1 MDIEALSMEEREGFY
16 SQNSALLEEGG
27 MNHDEIEILFADGE
41 LHTILQWVTTFEQ
54 ADGAIGGLVGITADI
69 TDQKLAEQAIRASA
83 AKHRTIFQNSP
94 LGMILFDSDGFIVDC
109 NDPFVEL
116 MGSSREQ
123 LIGFHTLEDATDPAV
138 REGLAQAINGQQYEY
153 EGDYTSATGGA
164 TRSLRIIY
172 NPVNPDQIPTEVI
185 ATLEDVSERK
195 RLEADIANQLSFIRT
210 LVDTIPNPIFAI
222 DSDHR
227 YSLINQAYEEAHGV
241 GREEFIGKTVLDLAH
256 FSQED
261 KELYFSQDKA
271 LLETGGMNHDEFNIR
286 YADGQLHTI
295 LQWVTSFERSDGSIG
310 GLVGITADITE
321 QKELERLLAIAN
333 ERMSTELNFAR
344 DIQLDMLPLIFP
356 AFPNRTEVTVHAA
369 LESAREV
376 GGDFYDF
383 YFLDDDHLCFV
394 IGDVAGKGAPGAL
407 MMAVSKTLIKSR
419 AADDDKPASIL
430 THVNDELSQDNKSSM
445 FVTVFLGV
453 INVKTGELVYTNA
466 GHNPPYIRRH
476 DGSLQK
482 VDAFH
487 GPVIGAMPGL
497 PYDQDNDVLH
507 PGDTILLYTD
517 GVTEAFNEEEQLFS
531 EDRLEALLP
540 SESFDSAE
548 SIITGTIEEV
558 NRFAGEAEQSDD
570 VTLLAVQYLGLP
582 DAMASQELEITIK
595 NRYEDMGIVE
605 EQFDEFSNENALP
618 DPIRQS
624 MSIVLDEMLNNIISY
639 AYQGEKEKEIEVHF
653 ELSGKRLVLTIKD
666 AGVPFNPFARETPDI
681 TESVE
686 EREIGG
692 LGIHMVRSLMDEVSY
707 QRQINKNVVTL
718 VKLIE
723 D

>member
-1 MDIEALSMEEREGFY
+1 MEYLPEETRQANQDEDL
-16 SQNSALLEEGG
+16 ALLQTGG
-27 MNHDEIEILFADGE
+27 EFSREVQLPYSDQQIHDVIY
-41 LHTILQWVTTFEQ
+41 QVTTFDLPNNQ
-54 ADGAIGGLVGITADI
+54 RGGLMGLLTDI
-69 TDQKLAEQAIRASA
+69 S
-83 AKHRTIFQNSP
+83 
-94 LGMILFDSDGFIVDC
+94 
-109 NDPFVEL
+109 
-116 MGSSREQ
+116 Q
-123 LIGFHTLEDATDPAV
+123 L
-138 REGLAQAINGQQYEY
+138 
-153 EGDYTSATGGA
+153 
-164 TRSLRIIY
+164 
-172 NPVNPDQIPTEVI
+172 
-185 ATLEDVSERK
+185 
-195 RLEADIANQLSFIRT
+195 
-210 LVDTIPNPIFAI
+210 
-222 DSDHR
+222 
-227 YSLINQAYEEAHGV
+227 
-241 GREEFIGKTVLDLAH
+241 
-256 FSQED
+256 
-261 KELYFSQDKA
+261 
-271 LLETGGMNHDEFNIR
+271 
-286 YADGQLHTI
+286 
-295 LQWVTSFERSDGSIG
+295 
-310 GLVGITADITE
+310 
-321 QKELERLLAIAN
+321 KELERLLSIAN

-356 AFPNRTEVTVHAA
+356 AFPKRTEVTVYAA

-419 AADDDKPASIL
+419 AADDDEPASIL

-453 INVKTGELVYTNA
+453 INLKSGELVYTNA
-466 GHNPPYIRRH
+466 GHNPPYIRRR

-487 GPVIGAMPGL
+487 GPVIGAMPEL
-497 PYDQDNDVLH
+497 PYQQDSEVLH

-540 SESFDSAE
+540 NKSLDSAE
-548 SIITGTIEEV
+548 SIVQSTIDAV

-582 DAMASQELEITIK
+582 EAMASQELDITIK
-595 NRYEDMGIVE
+595 NRYEDMSIVE
-605 EQFDEFSNENALP
+605 ERFSEFAKENDLP

-639 AYQGEKEKEIEVHF
+639 AYQGEREKEIEVNF
-653 ELSGKRLVLTIKD
+653 QLSGKRLIVTIKD
-666 AGVPFNPFARETPDI
+666 AGVPFNPFAWEMPDI
-681 TESVE
+681 SESIE

-718 VKLIE
+718 FKLIE
-723 D
+723 E

>member
-1 MDIEALSMEEREGFY
+1 MFNSQAEEIFGYSIAEVMGQPLTMLMPEASHSIHPQEVHMFLNEPGNARSMDNRREIAGRRKDGTIFPAEAGISK
-16 SQNSALLEEGG
+16 LELDGQ
-27 MNHDEIEILFADGE
+27 ILF
-41 LHTILQWVTTFEQ
+41 
-54 ADGAIGGLVGITADI
+54 TAFFRDI
-69 TDQKLAEQAIRASA
+69 T
-83 AKHRTIFQNSP
+83 
-94 LGMILFDSDGFIVDC
+94 
-109 NDPFVEL
+109 
-116 MGSSREQ
+116 
-123 LIGFHTLEDATDPAV
+123 
-138 REGLAQAINGQQYEY
+138 
-153 EGDYTSATGGA
+153 
-164 TRSLRIIY
+164 
-172 NPVNPDQIPTEVI
+172 
-185 ATLEDVSERK
+185 ERK
-195 RLEADIANQLSFIRT
+195 RMEAEIANQLSFIRS
-210 LVDTIPNPIFAI
+210 LVDTMPNPLFVKGVDTRFITF
-222 DSDHR
+222 
-227 YSLINQAYEEAHGV
+227 NTAYEQAFGIN
-241 GREEFIGKTVLDLAH
+241 GDDYIGKTVLDMIYLPEETRQDYQNEDADLLQSGGE
-256 FSQED
+256 FSREIQVPYSD
-261 KELYFSQDKA
+261 QQ
-271 LLETGGMNHDEFNIR
+271 IR
-286 YADGQLHTI
+286 DVIYQVKTFDLPDGQ
-295 LQWVTSFERSDGSIG
+295 RG
-310 GLVGITADITE
+310 GLMGLLTDVS
-321 QKELERLLAIAN
+321 QLKELERELATAN

-419 AADDDKPASIL
+419 AADDDEPASIL

-445 FVTVFLGV
+445 FVTVFLGI
-453 INVKTGELVYTNA
+453 INVKTGKFVYTNA
-466 GHNPPYIRRH
+466 GHNPPYIRRR

-497 PYDQDNDVLH
+497 PYQQDSDVLH

-531 EDRLEALLP
+531 EKRLETLLI
-540 SESFDSAE
+540 SESLDSAE
-548 SIITGTIEEV
+548 SVVLGTIDEV
-558 NRFAGEAEQSDD
+558 NRFAGDAEQSDD
-570 VTLLAVQYLGLP
+570 ITLLAVQYLGLP
-582 DAMASQELEITIK
+582 EEMMSQELHVTIK
-595 NRYEDMGIVE
+595 NRYEDMGIID
-605 EQFDEFSNENALP
+605 EQFSAFAEESDLP
-618 DPIRQS
+618 DAVRQS

-639 AYQGEKEKEIEVHF
+639 AYQGEKEKEIEVNI
-653 ELSGKRLVLTIKD
+653 ELSGNRLVLTIKD

-681 TESVE
+681 SESIE

-692 LGIHMVRSLMDEVSY
+692 LGIHMVRSMIDEYSY